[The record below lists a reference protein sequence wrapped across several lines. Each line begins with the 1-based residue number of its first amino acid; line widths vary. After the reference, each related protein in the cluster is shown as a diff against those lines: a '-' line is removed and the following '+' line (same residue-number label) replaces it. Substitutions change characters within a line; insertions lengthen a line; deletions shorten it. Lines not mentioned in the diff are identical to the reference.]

1 MRDVLNQSH
10 RADPDREL
18 FVPGPQRPRR
28 LRRTPAL
35 RRLVR
40 ETRLSVDQLVYPL
53 FVVPGAGVRAA
64 IDALPDQYHW
74 SVDRVVDEARRIADL
89 GIPGVLLFGQPEAKD
104 ATGSEASAPDGV
116 VQRAVEAI
124 KSQVP
129 DLIVITDVCLCAY
142 TDHGH
147 CGIVQDGEIDN
158 DASLPHIA
166 EVARSHA
173 QAGADVVAPS
183 DMMDGRVGAIRAE
196 LDGAGLGQ
204 VAIMAYAAKY
214 ASAFYGPFRTAADSA
229 PAFGDR
235 RGYQMDP
242 ANVEEALREVALDLD
257 EGADLVIVKPAL
269 TYLDVLAR
277 VKQTYGVPTA
287 GYFVS
292 GEFAAIK
299 AAAARGWID
308 ERAAALEALTSIAR
322 AGADII
328 ITYFAPDAS
337 NWLNARRPV

>member
-1 MRDVLNQSH
+1 MRDVLNQNE
-10 RADPDREL
+10 RAGLACEL

-40 ETRLSVDQLVYPL
+40 ETRLSVEQLVYPL
-53 FVVPGAGVRAA
+53 FVVPGSGVRAA

-74 SVDRVVDEARRIADL
+74 SVDRVVNEARRVADL
-89 GIPGVLLFGQPEAKD
+89 GISGVLLFGQPEAKD

-124 KSQVP
+124 KAQVP

-147 CGIVQDGEIDN
+147 CGIVRDGEIDN

-214 ASAFYGPFRTAADSA
+214 ASAFYGPFRMAADSA

-257 EGADLVIVKPAL
+257 EGADFVIVKPAL

-328 ITYFAPDAS
+328 ISYFAPDAS
-337 NWLNARRPV
+337 SWLNTRRSV